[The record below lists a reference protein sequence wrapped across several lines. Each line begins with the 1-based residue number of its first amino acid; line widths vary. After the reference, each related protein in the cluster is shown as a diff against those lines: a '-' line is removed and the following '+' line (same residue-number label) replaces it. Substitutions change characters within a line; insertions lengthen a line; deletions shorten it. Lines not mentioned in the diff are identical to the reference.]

1 MDRCP
6 CTVSHKL
13 ALYHGTVAHLKKL
26 HHKNYTSKIAYHCKP
41 AIYRSFQI
49 ISDTFP
55 ALKSTKIAQKQ
66 AIFASKNTK
75 NARFLLILHP
85 KTRFLAL
92 KNDLKTPFF
101 ANNRSKLYRAWHS
114 SVIEKYPAAKPTS
127 VFAFVGVVTN
137 KTVM

>member
-1 MDRCP
+1 
-6 CTVSHKL
+6 
-13 ALYHGTVAHLKKL
+13 VAHLKKL

-75 NARFLLILHP
+75 NARFLLILHQ

-101 ANNRSKLYRAWHS
+101 TKIRQNYTAPGTGSIISKHQNCS
-114 SVIEKYPAAKPTS
+114 
-127 VFAFVGVVTN
+127 
-137 KTVM
+137 